1 MILYLAFLLAFASG
15 QESPAYKVEA
25 QFVKVPVTV
34 LDETGRSIMG
44 LGRDDFR
51 LLDEGQERRIENF
64 VLDKSPVHVV
74 FLLDV
79 SGSIEE
85 ELNQIKNAVFRFAQ
99 AFGKED
105 RLAVIAFADEV
116 RLLQD
121 WTNKPKDLRKALKK
135 LERGYRTAL
144 YDALFMT
151 AHDKLSRVKGKKVI
165 ILLTDGLDN
174 ESAENYESVKDELIA
189 SNTVLYIVSRTQ
201 LIRDKIEDSSRVKF
215 LNSTLKNVLD
225 ESRSFVDIYF
235 EGKEAAMRYLAEV
248 NGGRTLFPPS
258 LPALGEAYLQ
268 IARELKT
275 QYLLTFLPPERSDTR
290 FRSIEVLCN
299 QEVGKIYHRQIYLAH

>member
-1 MILYLAFLLAFASG
+1 MILYLTLLLAFALG
-15 QESPAYKVEA
+15 QESPKYRVNA

-34 LDETGRSIMG
+34 LDENGRSILG
-44 LGRDDFR
+44 LEREDFQ
-51 LLDEGQERRIENF
+51 LLDEGQERTIENF

-85 ELNQIKNAVFRFAQ
+85 ELQEIKHAVLRFAQ

-105 RLAVIAFADEV
+105 RLAVIAFADEIH
-116 RLLQD
+116 LLQD
-121 WTNKPKDLRKALKK
+121 WTNKPKDLRKSLKK
-135 LERGYRTAL
+135 LKRGYRTAL

-151 AHDKLSRVKGKKVI
+151 ANEKLSKVIGKKVI

-174 ESAENYESVKDELIA
+174 ESAASYESVKDELIS
-189 SNTVLYIVSRTQ
+189 SNTVLYIVSRTR
-201 LIRDKIEDSSRVKF
+201 LIREKIQDSSRVKF
-215 LNSTLKNVLD
+215 LDSILKNVLD
-225 ESRSFVDIYF
+225 ESKSFVDIYF
-235 EGKEAAMRYLAEV
+235 EGKEAAMTYLAEV

-258 LPALGEAYLQ
+258 LPALGQAYIQ

-275 QYLLTFLPPERSDTR
+275 QYLLTFLPPEHSETE
-290 FRSIEVLCN
+290 FRHIEVLCRK
-299 QEVGKIYHRQIYLAH
+299 EVGKIYQRQIYHAR